1 MRIVFLWDWKPEY
14 SQSMSWKDGLAAA
27 LRELM
32 RRGHDVTVLVPG
44 DEDDIIRHPYF
55 DIHVSKD
62 VPKLV
67 KELNPNVILH
77 WADMTRPNAKP
88 LFDLGIPQAICFAGG
103 EPLGENYPFFAHVF
117 VESQVYK
124 DVFDNADVPCSIA
137 FGTNTE
143 LFKPIRQNKLIDTL
157 FPATFA
163 LWKRHDLYAVATQ
176 GLRSVA
182 CGYIYPD
189 HEQECWE
196 ECLNLGATIL
206 PHVSADVLH
215 YLYAASRVCV
225 ITSNSS
231 GGSQRTVLEAMAM
244 NLPLV
249 VTDSDKF
256 HYTQG
261 RDDVWQVD
269 PAASAIRDVVDFI
282 IDNNIT
288 VNTRDYILE
297 NWSEFTYCDALEKGL
312 QELCVANTTE

>member
-1 MRIVFLWDWKPEY
+1 MRIVFLHDWIVNYE
-14 SQSMSWKDGLAAA
+14 QELSWKDGLSAAMK
-27 LRELM
+27 ELSK
-32 RRGHDVTVLVPG
+32 RGHNVTMIVCG
-44 DEDDIIRHPYF
+44 EEDDIIRHPYF

-88 LFDLGIPQAICFAGG
+88 LFELGIPQAICFAGG
-103 EPLGENYPFFAHVF
+103 EPLGENYPYFAHVF

-124 DVFDNADVPCSIA
+124 DVFDKENIPCSIA

-143 LFKPIRQNKLIDTL
+143 LFHPIKQNKLIDTI

-163 LWKRHDLYAVATQ
+163 AWKRHDLYARATQ

-182 CGYIYPD
+182 CGYIYHN

-196 ECLNLGATIL
+196 ECLRLGTTIL
-206 PHVSADVLH
+206 PHVTSDVLH

-225 ITSNSS
+225 VTSLSS

-244 NLPLV
+244 NLPLI
-249 VTDSDKF
+249 VTDSNKF
-256 HYTQG
+256 DYAKEGVYICNPDSTEIRG
-261 RDDVWQVD
+261 YID
-269 PAASAIRDVVDFI
+269 AILDGDS
-282 IDNNIT
+282 DC
-288 VNTRDYILE
+288 NTRDYVVK
-297 NWSEFTYCDALEKGL
+297 NWSEFTYADELERVL
-312 QELCVANTTE
+312 ESLCV